1 MNLTFVDDYSSDV
14 VLDTQLTGVSDSGVY
29 FNRGVHPYITI
40 DNIIQYLPAR
50 TITLSAYNA
59 LTTYGDYMITRQRS
73 DIVTSGGLTYQSIA
87 SGNKGNTPVSSPTK
101 WVVTNENSIKIKTEI
116 FNAEDSLIQALS
128 LNRKLVENQYIY
140 DVGKTEVT
148 LQGDFSGWAFE
159 PKGSDHVKIRIN
171 QMSLQAMTVS
181 DVNVYVVNQGVL
193 LQTLVLHPNNGLLE
207 FEDVVCTLSGKGVF
221 YLVFPSQEVLSNN
234 AYNDPLRYTGF
245 ICYPVQGIGST
256 AASSVYKD
264 SVCSGLNFNVSVY
277 TDTTTYVLNN
287 MVDFAKALQ
296 SQFELNMLKMFHS
309 NPHIQITRNSQNMM
323 DNGLLYNEI
332 MGIEGETVVKKYKKD
347 IKEALEAVN
356 KTYDKM
362 TRSPALKIKTDTI

>member
-159 PKGSDHVKIRIN
+159 PKGSDYVKIRIN

-245 ICYPVQGIGST
+245 VCYPVQGIGST
-256 AASSVYKD
+256 AAASVYKD
-264 SVCSGLNFNVSVY
+264 SVCNGLNFNVSVY

-309 NPHIQITRNSQNMM
+309 NPHVQITRNSQNMM